1 MTVSN
6 VFYVVMP
13 IVMVAAMGLWLGLI
27 FRADG
32 QAVKRASRSAAT
44 RQPVRPQPPA
54 VAAEADSH
62 EPGSHEV
69 SAADLTFSG
78 ARAEAEHTHDHK
90 REPVP
95 H

>member
-32 QAVKRASRSAAT
+32 QAVKRASRSTAA

-54 VAAEADSH
+54 VAAEA
-62 EPGSHEV
+62 GSHQL
-69 SAADLTFSG
+69 SAADLTFS
-78 ARAEAEHTHDHK
+78 AALAEAEHAHDHK
-90 REPVP
+90 REPVL